1 MATTA
6 QAGTALI
13 KRLTDLGCAVIELEP
28 PEAEAVAEVVLAAP
42 SFFRLPPAEK
52 GKCRL
57 GPSAGYRPYGIE
69 YSNSPEHPDEMET
82 YSATAASAEDGS
94 ALPSGSGRDLHGRTA
109 VAFRLL
115 EPLAERLVVALA
127 ENLTSRP
134 WKEALSGGL
143 HRWSCLQVNHS
154 HPSEARSEF
163 INEVHEDGHFLT
175 LAYSTSAGLEVG
187 QVDGS
192 FVSVTTAP
200 NQMVVMLGGIA
211 SLMTNGRLLP
221 LYHRVRSI
229 PTCAERTS
237 VLFFADLAPD
247 LCQPWIVGATNR
259 SVDIGAYIRS
269 NPTRFG
275 LQKYGSE

>member
-1 MATTA
+1 MA
-6 QAGTALI
+6 QAAKTLIERPADLGYALI
-13 KRLTDLGCAVIELEP
+13 ELAP
-28 PEAEAVAEVVLAAP
+28 LEAGAVAEVISAAQ
-42 SFFRLPPAEK
+42 SFFRLPPVEK
-52 GKCRL
+52 AKCRL
-57 GPSAGYRPYGIE
+57 GLAAGYRPYGIE
-69 YSNSPEHPDEMET
+69 YSNSPERPDEMET
-82 YSATAASAEDGS
+82 FSTTAASMSDGS
-94 ALPSGSGRDLHGRTA
+94 SLPSGSGRDLHGRTA

-134 WKEALSGGL
+134 WKEALSGAL

-154 HPSEARSEF
+154 HPSKARSEF

-175 LAYSTSAGLEVG
+175 LVYATSEGLEVG
-187 QVDGS
+187 QADGG
-192 FVSVTTAP
+192 FVRVTTAS

-211 SLMTNGRLLP
+211 SLMTNGRLVP

-247 LCQPWIVGATNR
+247 LCQPWIVGETNR
-259 SVDIGAYIRS
+259 SVDIGARIRL